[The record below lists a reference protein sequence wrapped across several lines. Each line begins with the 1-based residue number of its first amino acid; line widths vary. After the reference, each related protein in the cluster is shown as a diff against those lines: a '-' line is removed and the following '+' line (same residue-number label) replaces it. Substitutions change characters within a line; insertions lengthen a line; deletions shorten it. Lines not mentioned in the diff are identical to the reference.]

1 MSKLIAV
8 DKNFV
13 KKENDSKNFDKK
25 YGFDYYLLKIYTSLC
40 AYRKKTDDLYRGLLI
55 DKKI

>member
-1 MSKLIAV
+1 MSKLVAI
-8 DKNFV
+8 DKNLV
-13 KKENDSKNFDKK
+13 KKENDSKNFDTK
-25 YGFDYYLLKIYTSLC
+25 YGFDCYLLKIYASLC